1 LHEILNGTHKR
12 KKSGVL
18 LKIDFEKAFDKV
30 KWTFL
35 HQSMEGKGFPSK
47 WIDLIMKTV
56 TSGKVG
62 INVNGEIGAYFST
75 YQRVRQGDPLSPILF
90 NLVVDILDVLVKRAQ
105 KEGLLTGLG
114 TYLVDWGV
122 AILQYADDTILLLE
136 DNLDQARNLKVIL
149 CLFEQM

>member
-35 HQSMEGKGFPSK
+35 HQSMEAKGFPSK
-47 WIDLIMKTV
+47 LIDLIMKIV

-62 INVNGEIGAYFST
+62 VNVNGEIGAYFST
-75 YQRVRQGDPLSPILF
+75 FQGVRHGDPLSPILF
-90 NLVVDILDVLVKRAQ
+90 DLVVDILDVLVKRAQ
-105 KEGLLTGLG
+105 EEGLMTGIG
-114 TYLVDWGV
+114 TNLVEGV
-122 AILQYADDTILLLE
+122 W
-136 DNLDQARNLKVIL
+136 
-149 CLFEQM
+149 LFYSMQMTPSSS